1 MASSAK
7 VKNYT
12 KLNLRGEVE
21 DQAPKFDMSP
31 DMEYRPARVPLD
43 LENSGVSFFRLEPNF
58 RVPFGHTHNEQ
69 EEVYILV
76 DGSAR
81 LKLDDEVIELAEWDA
96 VRVPPGTWR
105 GYEAGPEGL
114 EILVIGAP
122 SLGAARRED
131 VEGRRDWWTD

>member
-1 MASSAK
+1 MANSTK

-69 EEVYILV
+69 EEIYIVV

-81 LKLDDEVIELAEWDA
+81 LKLDDEILELKPWDA
-96 VRVPPGTWR
+96 VRISKETMR
-105 GYEAGPEGL
+105 NLEGGRDGA
-114 EILVIGAP
+114 EILLFGAP
-122 SLGAARRED
+122 NVGSDDAQMSQG
-131 VEGRRDWWTD
+131 WWTD

>member
-1 MASSAK
+1 MANSTK

-31 DMEYRPARVPLD
+31 DMEYRPARVALD

-69 EEVYILV
+69 EEVYIV
-76 DGSAR
+76 VEGSAR
-81 LKLDDEVIELAEWDA
+81 LKLDDEILELKPWDA
-96 VRVPPGTWR
+96 VRISKETMRNLEG
-105 GYEAGPEGL
+105 GPNGV
-114 EILVIGAP
+114 EILLFGAP
-122 SLGAARRED
+122 NAGSGDAQMQQ
-131 VEGRRDWWTD
+131 GWWTD

>member
-1 MASSAK
+1 MANSTK

-12 KLNLRGEVE
+12 KLNLRAQVE

-31 DMEYRPARVPLD
+31 DMEFRPARAALD

-69 EEVYILV
+69 EEVYIVV

-81 LKLDDEVIELAEWDA
+81 LKLDDEIVELKPWDA
-96 VRVPPGTWR
+96 VRISKETMRNLEG
-105 GYEAGPEGL
+105 GPDGA
-114 EILVIGAP
+114 EILLFGAP
-122 SLGAARRED
+122 NAGSGDAQMNP
-131 VEGRRDWWTD
+131 GWWTD